1 MVITYK
7 KGKDISVMVWA
18 AIWWK
23 DGKAHKSELYIPE
36 RDWES
41 KKHGYTARSYKLSKY
56 MDRSNQSTCGD

>member
-1 MVITYK
+1 MVTTYK

-23 DGKAHKSELYIPE
+23 DGKVHKSDLYILE

-41 KKHGYTARSYKLSKY
+41 KKHGYSAR
-56 MDRSNQSTCGD
+56 